1 MLTNVYTSDMGR
13 CKDALKVSEKWGVSV
28 GFRRSPG
35 TASRQSAER
44 TGPKQQPHVFLPR
57 HVLSG
62 RWAPGCPAVSAAGGL
77 KCDVEG
83 RGGLG
88 EEWRGRRRTGRSRD
102 RARGTDPA
110 EERGQER
117 AREGDS
123 ELTDGARDG
132 CGGQERAA
140 GGRRGQEK
148 GSAASPN
155 SHSGQ
160 LGKDRRAA
168 LLPTRALLPPERGR
182 CRPEIPG
189 SQGMGWATPRP
200 RGILTGGEVCVWVG
214 GGDSADPV
222 TDKRGGRESVVE

>member
-1 MLTNVYTSDMGR
+1 MGW

-28 GFRRSPG
+28 GFRRNPV

-83 RGGLG
+83 RGGLA

-117 AREGDS
+117 AAGGKRRLRGAGEGS
-123 ELTDGARDG
+123 
-132 CGGQERAA
+132 GGQERAREGERCVSELTFGA
-140 GGRRGQEK
+140 TRKGQK
-148 GSAASPN
+148 SGTSANPST
-155 SHSGQ
+155 
-160 LGKDRRAA
+160 L
-168 LLPTRALLPPERGR
+168 
-182 CRPEIPG
+182 
-189 SQGMGWATPRP
+189 TPRE
-200 RGILTGGEVCVWVG
+200 GALQ
-214 GGDSADPV
+214 A
-222 TDKRGGRESVVE
+222 